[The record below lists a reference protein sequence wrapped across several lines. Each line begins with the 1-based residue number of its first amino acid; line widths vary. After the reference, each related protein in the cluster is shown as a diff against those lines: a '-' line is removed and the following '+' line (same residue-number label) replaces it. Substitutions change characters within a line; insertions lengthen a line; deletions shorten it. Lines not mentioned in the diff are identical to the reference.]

1 MESIINKER
10 EIDSEPKEEE
20 NTAPVTTVAISTDTS
35 SSSVDTDDGTDETD
49 RGTTIDDSD
58 IGRWA
63 DEVENE
69 IQIDSINGTPLLL
82 DNPIAEDLMNIIGI
96 SKKEAKNVKIFNQF
110 LDLYLLHYTR
120 CRNDS
125 PDILKKIRGIIV
137 CLKQKKIVCQ
147 SLPYTT
153 ELLPAQVNK
162 TYFTKKIERIY
173 SFREGT
179 ILRLF
184 YYDGWKVSTHHRIS
198 ASSST
203 WSTHINNTKNFNDMF
218 EECCREENF
227 DLNNLNKDWCY
238 VVFMIHHNNTVI
250 CTNQPRY
257 AINFVAA
264 YDVTQNMRFIKN
276 EEIIENPVPGMSY
289 PGMDELQT
297 TERIVKSNNR
307 EEIAVLLSKKAESIN
322 RKDAGGLMIIF
333 EDGTS
338 LKIMNSKYK
347 SYLEAKGNE
356 PLVLARYIQI
366 RMSLPFSSSSRARE
380 RRMEEKSEV
389 RQKYEQNLRKFMKLY
404 PNQKDKFYDMD
415 VKLCSISKI
424 LYSHFISRFVR
435 GEYRSLEAKTYR
447 FLRGIYEK
455 YKHDLDDVMQ
465 ETIDG
470 ELSCV
475 NARELYQYIEEN
487 MTNKKRREKRF

>member
-1 MESIINKER
+1 MESSINKET
-10 EIDSEPKEEE
+10 EISSEPNPESKEEE
-20 NTAPVTTVAISTDTS
+20 TTS
-35 SSSVDTDDGTDETD
+35 SSSVESDAGSD
-49 RGTTIDDSD
+49 RGDCVVDSNE

-69 IQIDSINGTPLLL
+69 IQVDSINGTPLLL

-96 SKKEAKNVKIFNQF
+96 SKREAKNVKIFNQF

-153 ELLPAQVNK
+153 ELLPVQVNK
-162 TYFTKKIERIY
+162 SYFTKKIERIY

-218 EECCREENF
+218 EECCRKENF

-264 YDVTQNMRFIKN
+264 YDVKQNMRFIKN

-297 TERIVKSNNR
+297 TEKIVKSNNR
-307 EEIAVLLSKKAESIN
+307 EEIAAILSKKAESIN

-338 LKIMNSKYK
+338 LKIMNTKYK

-366 RMSLPFSSSSRARE
+366 RMSFPSSCTADSDA
-380 RRMEEKSEV
+380 
-389 RQKYEQNLRKFMKLY
+389 RQKYNQTLRKFMKLY
-404 PNQKDKFYDMD
+404 PDQKDKFYEMD

-424 LYSHFISRFVR
+424 IHSHFVSRFVN
-435 GEYRSLEAKTYR
+435 GEYLSLDPKTYR
-447 FLRGIYEK
+447 FLKRIYEK
-455 YKHDLDDVMQ
+455 YNHKLSDVTQ
-465 ETIDG
+465 ETIDK
-470 ELSCV
+470 ELSTV
-475 NARELYQYIEEN
+475 SARELYQYIEEN
-487 MTNKKRREKRF
+487 MTNKKRRK